1 VGQLERLVRDRD
13 VRDLRAEEGERLA
26 GEEEPEVAMT
36 PEGADVDS
44 GNPGK
49 AAQPPRLLDNRN
61 RRRGPQALGLVGRVE
76 WALLA
81 IDARRLLAL
90 SAA

>member
-26 GEEEPEVAMT
+26 GEEEPEVAMA
-36 PEGADVDS
+36 PEGADVDGGS
-44 GNPGK
+44 AGK
-49 AAQPPRLLDNRN
+49 AAQPSRLFGDRN
-61 RRRGPQALGLVGRVE
+61 RRHWPQALGLVGRVE
-76 WALLA
+76 WAFFA